1 MPGIF
6 TRNFHSTVGLISQG
20 YLVKRLLFKYVFHN
34 SEGARGSQPVCVSE
48 STTFRAL

>member
-34 SEGARGSQPVCVSE
+34 SEGASGSQPVCVSE